1 MFAAHLIMASSTE
14 ENMKALMKVLVDCAE
29 DATKSLGGLVDH
41 ALDHMHDE
49 EILARTLFAMKEKLE
64 LLQQDALEA
73 KVQAFLEIAKY
84 EWDDIS
90 VEPPSPSLILLLMKR
105 SSTAPTSVM
114 SGTSVIRIGL
124 HVIATGICIRYM
136 YSSQRYMTC
145 F

>member
-1 MFAAHLIMASSTE
+1 MFAAHLLMASSQE
-14 ENMKALMKVLVDCAE
+14 DKMKALRKVLVDCTE

-49 EILARTLFAMKEKLE
+49 EILARTLFAIKDKLE

-73 KVQAFLEIAKY
+73 KVQAFPEVAKY

-90 VEPPSPSLILLLMKR
+90 VDPPSPSPPPTVTDPSVDEEEFYCPDVSDEWYFSDSDR
-105 SSTAPTSVM
+105 STRNSYWNM
-114 SGTSVIRIGL
+114 
-124 HVIATGICIRYM
+124 
-136 YSSQRYMTC
+136 

>member
-14 ENMKALMKVLVDCAE
+14 DNMKALMKVLVGCAE

-49 EILARTLFAMKEKLE
+49 EILARTLFAMKDKLE

-73 KVQAFLEIAKY
+73 KVQAFPEIAKY

-90 VEPPSPSLILLLMKR
+90 VEPPSPSPP
-105 SSTAPTSVM
+105 PT
-114 SGTSVIRIGL
+114 
-124 HVIATGICIRYM
+124 
-136 YSSQRYMTC
+136 
-145 F
+145 